1 MNEDQLE
8 EMYPESYGVQAND
21 EILTIEEDI

>member
-8 EMYPESYGVQAND
+8 EMYPESYRVQAND
-21 EILTIEEDI
+21 EILTIEEGI